1 MATRLTV
8 LACYFSVVMALGW
21 FAKSRLKDDPS
32 QYFLAGRGLRT
43 FVLIGTMA
51 ATNFSAFTVFGASG
65 AGYRDGL
72 AFFPIMAFGTGFM
85 ALTFWIIGRRVWEWG
100 RRENLVTPAELVGA
114 IYGHRG
120 LSALFAL
127 VLVVYTVPYLA
138 LQPLAGGLVLKELFG
153 LPQWA
158 GAGIV
163 TLVIV
168 AYTMR
173 GGMKAVAWTDVFQGL
188 LMVGLM
194 LAALV
199 IVAGAEGGLA
209 NAFGRVHAEHPEL
222 FSRPGGQG
230 RYLPGVWFS
239 YILLWFYCD
248 PMFPQLFQRFYSAR
262 SPRGLARTTLWY
274 PAVCT
279 LVFALPI
286 MLGLLGRLE
295 FGGLTGKQADNILP
309 MLATQIGGD
318 LLGTCIL
325 AAGLAALMSTMD
337 SQLLTL
343 SSVFT
348 RDLLPLVSGDKD
360 ASPLWG
366 RVFVL
371 ALALAGLALAV
382 NPPASILQIATWAFT
397 GFAVLFPTVFFGLYL
412 PRPRAAAGLCS
423 ILAGQGLTLAYAA
436 GWLAAPDGF
445 LAAVPV
451 MAVATVAY
459 LAMHLLQGSS
469 WRPQVS
475 ARAWRFAAVFALI
488 FAAGQDYW
496 RWDRVGDLWLGL
508 PAWTWYFVGLSG
520 LQTLVTYWW
529 LRPRRGRNSGPE

>member
-1 MATRLTV
+1 MTTRLAV
-8 LACYFSVVMALGW
+8 LACYFIVVLALGLL
-21 FAKSRLKDDPS
+21 AKSRLKDNPT

-100 RRENLVTPAELVGA
+100 RREDLVTPAELVGA
-114 IYGHRG
+114 IYRHRG
-120 LSALFAL
+120 LSSLFAL

-138 LQPLAGGLVLKELFG
+138 LQPLAGGLVLNELFG

-158 GAGIV
+158 GAGLV

-173 GGMKAVAWTDVFQGL
+173 GGLKAVAWTDVFQGL
-188 LMVGLM
+188 IMVGLM

-199 IVAGAEGGLA
+199 AVAGAEGGLA
-209 NAFGRVHAEHPEL
+209 EAFGRVHAQHPEL
-222 FSRPGGQG
+222 YSRPGGQG

-248 PMFPQLFQRFYSAR
+248 PMFPQLFQRFYSAK
-262 SPRGLARTTLWY
+262 SPRGLARTVLWY
-274 PAVCT
+274 PAICT

-286 MLGLLGRLE
+286 LLGLLGRLE
-295 FGGLTGKQADNILP
+295 FSGLIGKEADNILP
-309 MLATQIGGD
+309 LLATRIGGD

-343 SSVFT
+343 SSIFT
-348 RDLLPLVSGDKD
+348 RDLLPLVIGRRE

-366 RVFVL
+366 RGFVL
-371 ALALAGLALAV
+371 VLALAGLALAV

-397 GFAVLFPTVFFGLYL
+397 GFAVLFPTVLFGLYL
-412 PRPRAAAGLCS
+412 PQPRAAAGLLS
-423 ILAGQGLTLAYAA
+423 ILAGQALTLAYAL
-436 GWLAAPDGF
+436 GWLPAPGGV
-445 LAAVPV
+445 LPAVPV
-451 MAVATVAY
+451 MALATAAY
-459 LAMHLLQGSS
+459 LAAHSLLGSS

-475 ARAWRFAAVFALI
+475 GRAWLFAAVFAAI

-496 RWDRVGDLWLGL
+496 RWGRVGEFWLGL
-508 PAWTWYFVGLSG
+508 PLWAWYFVGLSAV
-520 LQTLVTYWW
+520 QTAAAWCW
-529 LRPRRGRNSGPE
+529 LRPGRAGREE

>member
-1 MATRLTV
+1 MATRLVV
-8 LACYFSVVMALGW
+8 LACYFTVVLIMGLL
-21 FAKSRLKDDPS
+21 AKSRLKDNPT
-32 QYFLAGRGLRT
+32 QYFLAGRSLRS

-100 RRENLVTPAELVGA
+100 QRKELVTPAELVGA

-120 LSALFAL
+120 LSFLFAV
-127 VLVVYTVPYLA
+127 VLVVFTVPYLA

-158 GAGIV
+158 GAGVV
-163 TLVIV
+163 TLVIT

-199 IVAGAEGGLA
+199 VVASAEGGLA
-209 NAFGRVHAEHPEL
+209 AAFGRVHEQHPEL
-222 FSRPGGQG
+222 FARPGGQG
-230 RYLPGVWFS
+230 QYLPGVWFS

-248 PMFPQLFQRFYSAR
+248 PMFPQLFQRFYSAK
-262 SPRGLARTTLWY
+262 SPRGLARTALWY
-274 PAVCT
+274 PAICT

-286 MLGLLGRLE
+286 LLGLLGRLE
-295 FGGLTGKQADNILP
+295 FSGLIGKQADTILP
-309 MLATQIGGD
+309 MLATRFGGD
-318 LLGTCIL
+318 LLGACIL

-343 SSVFT
+343 SSIFT
-348 RDLLPLVSGDKD
+348 RDILPLVIGRRE

-366 RVFVL
+366 RAFVL
-371 ALALAGLALAV
+371 ALALAGLALAI

-397 GFAVLFPTVFFGLYL
+397 GFAVLFPTVLFGLYL
-412 PRPRAAAGLCS
+412 PRPRAAAGLVS
-423 ILAGQGLTLAYAA
+423 IVAGQGLTLAYALD
-436 GWLAAPDGF
+436 WLPAPGGF
-445 LAAVPV
+445 LPAVPV

-459 LAMHLLQGSS
+459 LAAHLMLGSS
-469 WRPQVS
+469 WRPQIS
-475 ARAWRFAAVFALI
+475 NRAWLFAAVFALI

-496 RWDRVGDLWLGL
+496 RWGSVGGLWLGL
-508 PAWTWYFVGLSG
+508 PIWAWYFVGLSG
-520 LQTLVTYWW
+520 LQTVAMYWW
-529 LRPRRGRNSGPE
+529 LRPKRGRAARQE